1 MPGHASAYLPTRL
14 ENIHKLRQMPMRPC
28 AQIWRKRFWA
38 EVTAWFALKVGC
50 LFAQKL
56 SHLHIKH
63 MCYVWKVHRTLSV
76 ILPCTSTNQGYINQ
90 TEHCVPGPRTLSR
103 LSAWISWCSHA
114 TMRWIWRMQNYA
126 GSPFPRSSWTLNQ
139 KQAAMTFLDINWYVS
154 TNDNFNIY
162 KRLTGIP
169 LLMVSR
175 IHHMSMKT
183 LAYT

>member
-1 MPGHASAYLPTRL
+1 
-14 ENIHKLRQMPMRPC
+14 MRPNLTQAILSWSYCMIC
-28 AQIWRKRFWA
+28 AESWVPICAKIKPLTHKAHVLCLKSASDSFCNFTMHIYQPRLYQPDR
-38 EVTAWFALKVGC
+38 ALRSG
-50 LFAQKL
+50 A
-56 SHLHIKH
+56 SDA
-63 MCYVWKVHRTLSV
+63 
-76 ILPCTSTNQGYINQ
+76 LPC
-90 TEHCVPGPRTLSR
+90 